1 MKPQEF
7 WLSNPTVLLHKDY
20 VSELWPNS
28 GTPLETKLNA
38 GSRLIIVLSVL
49 GYLVTM
55 NMSFIIIGF
64 VTLAIIA
71 VLYNINNSH
80 TDIGSAMAALIGR
93 GSATGKGKGGGA
105 AGKEGFED
113 LTAEDT
119 RRSKPEILTTAN
131 RGMDRRGREYGINT
145 NGGGGVPIHG
155 NFTNSSPA
163 NPLMNVL
170 VPEIKYAPTRD
181 NAMPA
186 FVRAVESQIN
196 ENTKSYIST
205 NFDASV
211 RDAVPTNALG
221 ANQGQVPTQSNDES
235 RDIYN
240 KLFSNL
246 GDSCEFEHSMR
257 NFYATPN
264 TRVDNDQAAFAKF
277 CYGDMRSCKE
287 GDEFACSR
295 NNSRIGQV
303 VGA

>member
-1 MKPQEF
+1 MKQQEL
-7 WLSNPTVLLHKDY
+7 WLSDPTVLFHKDHIN
-20 VSELWPNS
+20 ELWPKA
-28 GTPLETKLNA
+28 GTTLETKLNA
-38 GSRLIIVLSVL
+38 GSRLIIVLTVL

-55 NMSFIIIGF
+55 NISFIIIGF

-71 VLYNINNSH
+71 VLYNINNSQ
-80 TDIGSAMAALIGR
+80 TGIGGATAALF
-93 GSATGKGKGGGA
+93 GSGSKNGK
-105 AGKEGFED
+105 KEGFD
-113 LTAEDT
+113 SLSSEDT
-119 RRSKPEILTTAN
+119 RRTAGEILKTAN
-131 RGMDRRGREYGINT
+131 RGMVRRGAEYGISSN
-145 NGGGGVPIHG
+145 NGSGVAIHG
-155 NFTNSSPA
+155 KFTNPTPV

-170 VPEIKYAPTRD
+170 VPEIKYAPTRE

-186 FVRAVESQIN
+186 FVPTVESQIN
-196 ENTKSYIST
+196 ESAKSYIST

-211 RDAVPTNALG
+211 RNAVPTNDLG
-221 ANQGQVPTQSNDES
+221 INQGQVPTQSDDES

-246 GDSCEFEHSMR
+246 GDSSDFEHSMR

-295 NNSRIGQV
+295 NSSRIGQI

>member
-1 MKPQEF
+1 MKQQEF
-7 WLSNPTVLLHKDY
+7 WLSDPTALFHKNHIG
-20 VSELWPNS
+20 ELWPKS
-28 GTPLETKLNA
+28 GTTLETKLNA
-38 GSRLIIVLSVL
+38 GSRLIIILSVL

-55 NMSFIIIGF
+55 NTSFVVIGF
-64 VTLAIIA
+64 ITLAIIA

-80 TDIGSAMAALIGR
+80 TGIGKAA
-93 GSATGKGKGGGA
+93 ATLFESKTNGGA
-105 AGKEGFED
+105 EGFD
-113 LTAEDT
+113 NLDPEDT
-119 RRSKPEILTTAN
+119 RRTAAEIMRTAN
-131 RGMDRRGREYGINT
+131 RGMRRRGREYGV
-145 NGGGGVPIHG
+145 NGNGVPIHG
-155 NFTNSSPA
+155 NFTNPTPV

-196 ENTKSYIST
+196 ESAKSYIST

-211 RDAVPTNALG
+211 RNAVPTNDLG
-221 ANQGQVPTQSNDES
+221 NNQGQVTTQTQSNDES

-295 NNSRIGQV
+295 NSSRIGQI

>member
-1 MKPQEF
+1 MKRQEF
-7 WLSNPTVLLHKDY
+7 WLSDPTVLFHKDY
-20 VSELWPNS
+20 INELWPKA
-28 GTPLETKLNA
+28 GTTLETKLNA
-38 GSRLIIVLSVL
+38 GSRLIIVLTVL

-55 NMSFIIIGF
+55 NMSFIVIGF
-64 VTLAIIA
+64 ITLAIIA

-80 TDIGSAMAALIGR
+80 ANIGGATAALF
-93 GSATGKGKGGGA
+93 GSGSGSKGG
-105 AGKEGFED
+105 GKEGFD
-113 LTAEDT
+113 SLSAEDA
-119 RRSKPEILTTAN
+119 RRTAGEILITAN
-131 RGMDRRGREYGINT
+131 RGMARRGAEYGISSN
-145 NGGGGVPIHG
+145 NGSGVAIHG
-155 NFTNSSPA
+155 NFTNPSPV

-170 VPEIKYAPTRD
+170 APEIKYAPTRE
-181 NAMPA
+181 NAMPS

-196 ENTKSYIST
+196 ESAKSYIST

-211 RDAVPTNALG
+211 RNAVPTNDLG
-221 ANQGQVPTQSNDES
+221 NNQGQVPTQSDDES
-235 RDIYN
+235 RDIYI

-246 GDSCEFEHSMR
+246 GDSSEFEHSMR

-295 NNSRIGQV
+295 NSSRIGQI

>member
-7 WLSNPTVLLHKDY
+7 WLSNPTVLLHKDHI
-20 VSELWPNS
+20 SELWPKP
-28 GTPLETKLNA
+28 GTSLETKLNS
-38 GSRLIIVLSVL
+38 GSRLIIVLSIL
-49 GYLVTM
+49 GYLITL
-55 NMSFIIIGF
+55 NLGFIIIGF
-64 VTLAIIA
+64 ITLAIIA
-71 VLYNINNSH
+71 VLYNINNSQ
-80 TDIGSAMAALIGR
+80 TNIGSAAAALFGV
-93 GSATGKGKGGGA
+93 GGKGN
-105 AGKEGFED
+105 GKEGFED
-113 LTAEDT
+113 LTAEDA
-119 RRSKPEILTTAN
+119 RRSESEILTTAN
-131 RGMDRRGREYGINT
+131 RGMARRGREYGINK
-145 NGGGGVPIHG
+145 NGGGVRIHG
-155 NFTNSSPA
+155 NFTNSSPV

-170 VPEIKYAPTRD
+170 IPEIKYAPTRET
-181 NAMPA
+181 AMPA

-196 ENTKSYIST
+196 ENAKSYIST

-211 RDAVPTNALG
+211 RDSVPTNDIG

-264 TRVDNDQAAFAKF
+264 TRVENDQAAFAKF

-295 NNSRIGQV
+295 NSSRIGQI

>member
-1 MKPQEF
+1 MKRQEF
-7 WLSNPTVLLHKDY
+7 WLSDPTVLFHKDY
-20 VSELWPNS
+20 INEMWPKA
-28 GTPLETKLNA
+28 GTALETKLNA
-38 GSRLIIVLSVL
+38 GSRLIIVLTIL

-55 NMSFIIIGF
+55 NTSFIVIGF
-64 VTLAIIA
+64 ITLAIIA
-71 VLYNINNSH
+71 VLYNINNNSH
-80 TDIGSAMAALIGR
+80 TAALF
-93 GSATGKGKGGGA
+93 GSGSKNGGK
-105 AGKEGFED
+105 KEGFDSLSSED
-113 LTAEDT
+113 S
-119 RRSKPEILTTAN
+119 RRTSAEILKTAN
-131 RGMDRRGREYGINT
+131 RGMARRDAEYGISN
-145 NGGGGVPIHG
+145 NGNGVVIRG
-155 NFTNSSPA
+155 NFTNPSPA

-170 VPEIKYAPTRD
+170 VPEIKYAPMRE

-186 FVRAVESQIN
+186 FVPAVETQIN
-196 ENTKSYIST
+196 ENAKSYIST

-211 RDAVPTNALG
+211 RNAVPTNDFG
-221 ANQGQVPTQSNDES
+221 INQGQVPTQSNDES

-264 TRVDNDQAAFAKF
+264 TRVENDQAAFAKF

-295 NNSRIGQV
+295 NSSRIGQV

>member
-7 WLSNPTVLLHKDY
+7 WLSNPTVLLHKDHI
-20 VSELWPNS
+20 SELWPKP
-28 GTPLETKLNA
+28 GTPLETKLNS
-38 GSRLIIVLSVL
+38 GSRLIIVLSIL
-49 GYLVTM
+49 GYLITL
-55 NMSFIIIGF
+55 NLSFIIIGF
-64 VTLAIIA
+64 ITLAIIA
-71 VLYNINNSH
+71 VLYNINNSQ
-80 TDIGSAMAALIGR
+80 TNIGSAAAALFGV
-93 GSATGKGKGGGA
+93 GGKGKGN
-105 AGKEGFED
+105 GKEGFED
-113 LTAEDT
+113 LTAEDA
-119 RRSKPEILTTAN
+119 RRSESEILTTAN
-131 RGMDRRGREYGINT
+131 RGMARRGREYGINK
-145 NGGGGVPIHG
+145 NGGGVRIHG
-155 NFTNSSPA
+155 NFTNSSPV

-170 VPEIKYAPTRD
+170 IPEIKYAPTRE

-196 ENTKSYIST
+196 ENAKSYIST

-211 RDAVPTNALG
+211 RDSVPTNDIG

-235 RDIYN
+235 RDIYT

-264 TRVDNDQAAFAKF
+264 TRVENDQAAFAKF

-295 NNSRIGQV
+295 NSSRIGQI

>member
-1 MKPQEF
+1 
-7 WLSNPTVLLHKDY
+7 
-20 VSELWPNS
+20 
-28 GTPLETKLNA
+28 
-38 GSRLIIVLSVL
+38 
-49 GYLVTM
+49 M

-93 GSATGKGKGGGA
+93 GA
-105 AGKEGFED
+105 ADKEGFEG
-113 LTAEDT
+113 LTTEDA
-119 RRSKPEILTTAN
+119 RRSETEILTTAN
-131 RGMDRRGREYGINT
+131 RGMARRGREYGIN
-145 NGGGGVPIHG
+145 NNGGGVPIHG
-155 NFTNSSPA
+155 NFTNSTPA

-181 NAMPA
+181 NAMPT

-196 ENTKSYIST
+196 ENAKSYIST

-211 RDAVPTNALG
+211 RDAVPTNDLG
-221 ANQGQVPTQSNDES
+221 ANQGQVPPTQSNDES

-295 NNSRIGQV
+295 NSSRLGQV

>member
-7 WLSNPTVLLHKDY
+7 WLSDPTVLLHKNHIG
-20 VSELWPNS
+20 ELWPKS
-28 GTPLETKLNA
+28 GTTLETKLNA
-38 GSRLIIVLSVL
+38 GSRLIIILSVL

-55 NMSFIIIGF
+55 NTSFVVIGF
-64 VTLAIIA
+64 ITLAIIA

-80 TDIGSAMAALIGR
+80 ADI
-93 GSATGKGKGGGA
+93 GGA
-105 AGKEGFED
+105 AAALFKSETKGSEGFD
-113 LTAEDT
+113 NLDSEDT
-119 RRSKPEILTTAN
+119 RRTAAEIMKTAN
-131 RGMDRRGREYGINT
+131 RGMRRRGSEYGVGN
-145 NGGGGVPIHG
+145 NGNGVPIRG
-155 NFTNSSPA
+155 NFTNPTPV

-170 VPEIKYAPTRD
+170 VPEIKYAPTRE
-181 NAMPA
+181 NAMPS
-186 FVRAVESQIN
+186 FVPAVESQIN
-196 ENTKSYIST
+196 ESAKSYIST

-211 RDAVPTNALG
+211 RNAVPTNDLG
-221 ANQGQVPTQSNDES
+221 NNQGQVPTQSDDES

-246 GDSCEFEHSMR
+246 GDSSEFEHSMR

-295 NNSRIGQV
+295 NSSRIGQI

>member
-1 MKPQEF
+1 MKRQEF
-7 WLSNPTVLLHKDY
+7 WLSDPTVLFHKDY
-20 VSELWPNS
+20 INELWPKA
-28 GTPLETKLNA
+28 GTTLETKLNA
-38 GSRLIIVLSVL
+38 GSRLIIVLTVL

-55 NMSFIIIGF
+55 NMSFIVIGF
-64 VTLAIIA
+64 ITLAIIA

-80 TDIGSAMAALIGR
+80 ANIGGATAALF
-93 GSATGKGKGGGA
+93 GSGSGSKGG
-105 AGKEGFED
+105 GKEGFD
-113 LTAEDT
+113 SLSAEDT
-119 RRSKPEILTTAN
+119 RRTAAEILKTAK
-131 RGMDRRGREYGINT
+131 RGMARRNAEYGISN
-145 NGGGGVPIHG
+145 NGNGVAIHG
-155 NFTNSSPA
+155 NFTNPSPV

-170 VPEIKYAPTRD
+170 APEIKYAPTRE
-181 NAMPA
+181 NAMPS

-196 ENTKSYIST
+196 ESAKSYIST

-211 RDAVPTNALG
+211 RNAVPTNDLG
-221 ANQGQVPTQSNDES
+221 NNQGQVPTQSDDES

-246 GDSCEFEHSMR
+246 GDSSEFEHSMR

-295 NNSRIGQV
+295 NSSRIGQI

>member
-1 MKPQEF
+1 MKKQEF
-7 WLSNPTVLLHKDY
+7 WLSDPTVLLHKDHIN
-20 VSELWPNS
+20 ELWPKS

-38 GSRLIIVLSVL
+38 GSRLIIVLSIL

-55 NMSFIIIGF
+55 NTSFIIIGF
-64 VTLAIIA
+64 ITLAIIA
-71 VLYNINNSH
+71 VLYNINNSKSS
-80 TDIGSAMAALIGR
+80 IGSAAAALFE
-93 GSATGKGKGGGA
+93 SNPKGT
-105 AGKEGFED
+105 EGFD
-113 LTAEDT
+113 NLDPEDT
-119 RRSKPEILTTAN
+119 RRSAAEIMKTAN
-131 RGMDRRGREYGINT
+131 RGMRRRGREYGV
-145 NGGGGVPIHG
+145 NGNGVPIHG
-155 NFTNSSPA
+155 NFTNPTPV

-170 VPEIKYAPTRD
+170 VPDIKYAPTRD

-196 ENTKSYIST
+196 ESAKSYIST

-211 RDAVPTNALG
+211 RNAVPTNDLG
-221 ANQGQVPTQSNDES
+221 NNQGQVTTQTQSNDES

-277 CYGDMRSCKE
+277 CYGEMRSCKE

-295 NNSRIGQV
+295 NSSRIGQI

>member
-1 MKPQEF
+1 MKEQAF
-7 WLSNPTVLLHKDY
+7 WLSNPTVLLHKDHI
-20 VSELWPNS
+20 SELWPKT
-28 GTPLETKLNA
+28 GTSLETKLNA
-38 GSRLIIVLSVL
+38 GSRFIIVLSIL

-55 NMSFIIIGF
+55 NISFIIIGF
-64 VTLAIIA
+64 ITLAIIA
-71 VLYNINNSH
+71 VLYNINNSQMG
-80 TDIGSAMAALIGR
+80 IGSATAALFES
-93 GSATGKGKGGGA
+93 GSKNGNGNG
-105 AGKEGFED
+105 GKEGFNS
-113 LTAEDT
+113 LSSEDT
-119 RRSKPEILTTAN
+119 RRSADEILLTAN
-131 RGMDRRGREYGINT
+131 RGMARRQVEYGT
-145 NGGGGVPIHG
+145 NNSNGSGVTIHG
-155 NFTNSSPA
+155 KFTNPTPI

-170 VPEIKYAPTRD
+170 VPEIKYAPTRE

-186 FVRAVESQIN
+186 FVPAVESQIN
-196 ENTKSYIST
+196 ETAKSYIST

-211 RDAVPTNALG
+211 RNAVPTNDLG
-221 ANQGQVPTQSNDES
+221 INQGQVPTQSEDES

-246 GDSCEFEHSMR
+246 GDSSDFEHSMR

-295 NNSRIGQV
+295 NSSRIGQI

>member
-1 MKPQEF
+1 MKKQEF
-7 WLSNPTVLLHKDY
+7 WLSDPTVLLHKDHIN
-20 VSELWPNS
+20 ELWPKS

-38 GSRLIIVLSVL
+38 GSRLIIVLSIL

-55 NMSFIIIGF
+55 NTSFIIIGF
-64 VTLAIIA
+64 ITLAIIA
-71 VLYNINNSH
+71 VLYNINNSKSS
-80 TDIGSAMAALIGR
+80 IGSAAAALFE
-93 GSATGKGKGGGA
+93 SNPKGT
-105 AGKEGFED
+105 EGFD
-113 LTAEDT
+113 NLDPEDT
-119 RRSKPEILTTAN
+119 RRSAAEIMKTAN
-131 RGMDRRGREYGINT
+131 RGMRRRGREYGVD
-145 NGGGGVPIHG
+145 GSGVPIHG
-155 NFTNSSPA
+155 NFTSPTPV

-186 FVRAVESQIN
+186 FVPAVESQIN
-196 ENTKSYIST
+196 ETAKTYIST

-221 ANQGQVPTQSNDES
+221 TNQGQVLTQSNDES

-303 VGA
+303 VGS